1 MEARTRGGFLAV
13 GSLWSICRCKG
24 LYVIL
29 GNIEEEKQGGG
40 TECNSMKA
48 SEAAAFF
55 YNSGLFRVKKMEC
68 GEGWR
73 WRQGEEGESKKPRP
87 GCPFE
92 RQPICFWQISV
103 IEQTVCQSASG
114 IIQRLSSKTL
124 SEENVHLGVGL
135 CSCLP

>member
-55 YNSGLFRVKKMEC
+55 YHSGLFRVKKMEC
-68 GEGWR
+68 GGGWR
-73 WRQGEEGESKKPRP
+73 WGNGEKKVSLRSP
-87 GCPFE
+87 G
-92 RQPICFWQISV
+92 Q
-103 IEQTVCQSASG
+103 
-114 IIQRLSSKTL
+114 
-124 SEENVHLGVGL
+124 GVGL
-135 CSCLP
+135 KDSQFVFGKFLLLNKQGLSVSFWDYPKVEL

>member
-1 MEARTRGGFLAV
+1 MAV

-48 SEAAAFF
+48 SEAATFF

-73 WRQGEEGESKKPRP
+73 WGGTGEKKVSLWSPGQGVSLKDSQFVFGKFLLLNKQGLSVS
-87 GCPFE
+87 
-92 RQPICFWQISV
+92 FWDYPKV
-103 IEQTVCQSASG
+103 E
-114 IIQRLSSKTL
+114 L
-124 SEENVHLGVGL
+124 
-135 CSCLP
+135 